1 VIPADDDGE
10 EKTPSDAAFG
20 FLVTMVAGLLLL
32 ALVGIHRWSAA
43 DQWVAVV
50 ATFAVS
56 GIVSSSLWKGSSAR

>member
-1 VIPADDDGE
+1 
-10 EKTPSDAAFG
+10 
-20 FLVTMVAGLLLL
+20 MVAGLLLL